1 MLSVVLKSFGL
12 LAIIA
17 STDAAT
23 APKNGCYYFE
33 LSNGLFD
40 IEAQINVKSS
50 SELDFTLVFKADP
63 TIGMPDTKLNCENE
77 LYHFEDSTSSVV
89 VGSDRISPCLQALS
103 DFSKGVVTIP
113 MNLGFDSAT
122 DSFKF
127 VMVIEIVMPRAPEC
141 KSYTWV
147 PKPVDPKAVTTPAP
161 IAPVPNVLA
170 DSTTTTTTSTTTKEA
185 WPLSGLNTLLL
196 AGLCALS
203 ILA

>member
-1 MLSVVLKSFGL
+1 MLSVVLRGFGL

-17 STDAAT
+17 STDAST

-33 LSNGLFD
+33 LANGVFD

-50 SELDFTLVFKADP
+50 SELDFTLVFQADP
-63 TIGMPDTKLNCENE
+63 TIGMPDTRLNCENE
-77 LYHFEDSTSSVV
+77 LYYFDESTSSVV

-127 VMVIEIVMPRAPEC
+127 VMVIEIVMPRAPKC

-147 PKPVDPKAVTTPAP
+147 PKPVASKAVSTPAAP
-161 IAPVPNVLA
+161 IANVLA
-170 DSTTTTTTSTTTKEA
+170 ESTTATTTSTTTKGEQ
-185 WPLSGLNTLLL
+185 SIFGSNTILL

-203 ILA
+203 MLA